1 MKDMFMYR
9 LWKGRSLRCQRQ
21 SCNFNFSDMFR
32 TKDLTLHFGF
42 LVTWKA
48 VIFLSLIPRGIRMNI
63 YNFYNVSNNRNKL
76 VSRALR
82 NIMYNYKL
90 LKSVMC
96 HYLIHFKIVISKSLW
111 YWRNTNL
118 WEMLLQK
125 SKCLLFA

>member
-48 VIFLSLIPRGIRMNI
+48 AIFLLLISRGIRMNI

>member
-21 SCNFNFSDMFR
+21 SCNFNFSDRFR

-48 VIFLSLIPRGIRMNI
+48 AIFSLLISRGIRMNI

-118 WEMLLQK
+118 WEVLLQK